1 MKANSNLAVLDV
13 LARLGAGFDIVS
25 GGELQRVLRAG
36 GDPAKTIFSGLGK
49 TEDEIRF
56 ALEVGIKCFNVE
68 SEAELE
74 RISCIASGL
83 GVVAPI
89 SLRVNPDVDAGTHP
103 YISTGLK
110 ENKFG
115 IASDAALAVYRH
127 AATLPGLDL
136 VGIDCHIGSQL
147 TSVAPFLDAIDR
159 LLAMVD
165 ALAAEAFILS
175 TSTWV
180 AALACLTMA
189 KNHRYPTN

>member
-74 RISCIASGL
+74 RISRIAS
-83 GVVAPI
+83 
-89 SLRVNPDVDAGTHP
+89 
-103 YISTGLK
+103 
-110 ENKFG
+110 
-115 IASDAALAVYRH
+115 
-127 AATLPGLDL
+127 
-136 VGIDCHIGSQL
+136 
-147 TSVAPFLDAIDR
+147 
-159 LLAMVD
+159 
-165 ALAAEAFILS
+165 
-175 TSTWV
+175 
-180 AALACLTMA
+180 
-189 KNHRYPTN
+189 